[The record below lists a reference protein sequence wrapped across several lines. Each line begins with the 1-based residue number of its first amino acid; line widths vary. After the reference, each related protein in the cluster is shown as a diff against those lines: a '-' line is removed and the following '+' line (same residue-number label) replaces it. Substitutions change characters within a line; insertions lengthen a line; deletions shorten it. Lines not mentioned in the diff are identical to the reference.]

1 MLLQHK
7 DGILNNKKQTKKMR
21 VGLTQR
27 GLFYVLNLN
36 CLMNKDVLN
45 IC

>member
-7 DGILNNKKQTKKMR
+7 DGILNNIKANLKMR

-27 GLFYVLNLN
+27 GIFYVLNLN